1 MPDTSAPAPTPHA
14 PPDQAARR
22 RTIAL
27 LALPIVAGM
36 VSQNIT
42 NLIDTA
48 LMGFVG
54 ATAVAAVGIAS
65 FANFMCSAA
74 ITGLAAG
81 VQAMAARRKGEGRDA
96 ETAIPLNGGLFLSA
110 VIGLPLS
117 LLLIF
122 LAPQIFQLL
131 SDDPA
136 VREIGVP
143 YLQARMA
150 GMMGLGMN
158 FAFRGF
164 WNGISRPGIYMR
176 TIIAIHV
183 AQISLSIIL
192 VFGYFDLPALGA
204 LGAGIGTTL
213 SVYIGTLLYT
223 GQGVMLARKNGFL
236 ERLPRLETIKTIFSI
251 SIPASI
257 QQLAFSAGFTVLFAI
272 IGRIGTNELA
282 AASVLLNISQTAFLP
297 GLGLGLAAASLVGQA
312 LGRGDPADA
321 KAWGWQVARIGIV
334 VMAII
339 GLPMVLLPTPILGV
353 FLKDAAVI
361 ELARLPLQLAGSTIM
376 IEAVAIIILNA
387 LQGAGATKTVAKFGV
402 GLQWGLMLPI
412 AYVIGPLMG
421 FGLFAVWAW
430 FIFYRFIAAAL
441 FAWVWQYGRW
451 QNIKL

>member
-1 MPDTSAPAPTPHA
+1 MPITIPASAIPGSDRAT
-14 PPDQAARR
+14 RR

-48 LMGFVG
+48 LMGFVS

-65 FANFMCSAA
+65 FANFMCSSF

-110 VIGLPLS
+110 VIGLPTS
-117 LLLIF
+117 IILIL
-122 LAPQIFQLL
+122 LAPWIFDLL
-131 SDDPA
+131 SNDPD
-136 VREIGVP
+136 VRAIGVP
-143 YLQARMA
+143 YLQARMI

-164 WNGISRPGIYMR
+164 WNGISQPRIYMR
-176 TIIAIHV
+176 TIILIHIT
-183 AQISLSIIL
+183 QILLSVGF
-192 VFGYFDLPALGA
+192 VFGYAGLPQLGA

-213 SVYIGTLLYT
+213 SVYVGTSLYT
-223 GQGVMLARKNGFL
+223 AQTWKLAKHHGFL
-236 ERLPRLETIKTIFSI
+236 ERLPRWDTIKTIFSI

-257 QQLAFSAGFTVLFAI
+257 QQLFFSAGFTVLFSI
-272 IGRIGTNELA
+272 IGRIGTHELA

-321 KAWGWQVARIGIV
+321 KAWGWQVARIG
-334 VMAII
+334 MAIMAAI
-339 GLPMVLLPTPILGV
+339 GVPMVLFPIPILGI
-353 FLKDAAVI
+353 FLHDPAVLEI
-361 ELARLPLQLAGSTIM
+361 ARLPLQLAGATIM
-376 IEAVAIIILNA
+376 IEAIAIIILNA
-387 LQGAGATKTVAKFGV
+387 LQGAGATKTVAKFGI
-402 GLQWGLMLPI
+402 GLQWCLMLPL
-412 AYVIGPLMG
+412 AYVIGPVMG
-421 FGLFAVWAW
+421 YGLFAVWAW
-430 FIFYRFIAAAL
+430 FIFYRFIAAGV
-441 FAWVWQYGRW
+441 FAWVWQYGNW